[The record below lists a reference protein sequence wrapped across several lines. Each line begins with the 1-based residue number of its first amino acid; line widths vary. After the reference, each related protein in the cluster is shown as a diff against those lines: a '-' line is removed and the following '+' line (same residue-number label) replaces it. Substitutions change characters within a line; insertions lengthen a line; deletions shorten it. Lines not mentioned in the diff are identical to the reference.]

1 MRYNSKISITACV
14 INSVFLLSYGSVSMV
29 SSSVTIATLFHV
41 PFTLCCIITG
51 AAGTLYTALGGFR
64 GVVWT
69 DCLQAVVLMLAPA
82 TIVIKVIYDA
92 SFDAIQLRP
101 VGDLDVRPYVLEAS
115 LDLTKDENL
124 WSCLIGLS
132 AMALYGT
139 GINPVVVQR
148 YLAARSLKD
157 ARRTALMGI
166 LLAVVFAIVQGV
178 MTLALIFWYRDCDP
192 FLSGAIKSLDQL
204 VPFYVKQ
211 NLSSFP
217 GFSGVFLAGIVCA
230 TTSTISSIINNLAA
244 NCYVDIVA
252 RYISLNEH
260 QAIRITTCLA
270 FAIGTLMTAYSCL
283 IPYLG
288 SAARI
293 FMMIC
298 SAVTGPFVA
307 LFMMAL
313 VFPFVNCKGA
323 GVATLLLV
331 AFEIWYILESLRHGV
346 LPPRMQAT
354 LNNCPGNTSVMTKA
368 WNISAIVSNQG

>member
-1 MRYNSKISITACV
+1 
-14 INSVFLLSYGSVSMV
+14 
-29 SSSVTIATLFHV
+29 
-41 PFTLCCIITG
+41 
-51 AAGTLYTALGGFR
+51 
-64 GVVWT
+64 
-69 DCLQAVVLMLAPA
+69 
-82 TIVIKVIYDA
+82 
-92 SFDAIQLRP
+92 
-101 VGDLDVRPYVLEAS
+101 
-115 LDLTKDENL
+115 
-124 WSCLIGLS
+124 
-132 AMALYGT
+132 
-139 GINPVVVQR
+139 
-148 YLAARSLKD
+148 
-157 ARRTALMGI
+157 MGI

-313 VFPFVNCKGA
+313 LFPFVNCKGA
-323 GVATLLLV
+323 GVATLLMV

-354 LNNCPGNTSVMTKA
+354 LNNCPGNTSVATKA
-368 WNISAIVSNQG
+368 WNISAIASNKGPHDLFSRYRVSPYWSNFFSAIATAVLGLAISACTGGLKSSAKNIPFTSTAFLRLWRKIKIIRQDEITTVLSVMGDDKFSEEQKPEEEVMLGRKHETGI